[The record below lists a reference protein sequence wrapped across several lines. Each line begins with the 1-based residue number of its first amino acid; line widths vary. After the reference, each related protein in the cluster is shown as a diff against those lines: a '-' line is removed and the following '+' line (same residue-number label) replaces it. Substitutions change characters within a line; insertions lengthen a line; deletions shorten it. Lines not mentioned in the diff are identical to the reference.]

1 MKFKFLYLCIAAI
14 CVFNIFSCKDKEE
27 EVTSS
32 PSIVGTWE
40 LYKVHGKFYV
50 SNRYERDTVIF
61 PPSGTSTIFIM
72 NENKTMMQIYAENGE
87 TDTFSGTYIIIGST
101 LVTKLKDPTDNSTYT
116 DEYDNVYFSFTELN
130 MTGYDP
136 NKTYPD
142 RLEMVAHF
150 KRK

>member
-1 MKFKFLYLCIAAI
+1 MKIKFLFLSIAAI
-14 CVFNIFSCKDKEE
+14 CVFNIFSCKDQEE
-27 EVTSS
+27 SNST
-32 PSIVGTWE
+32 PSIVGKWE

-50 SNRYERDTVIF
+50 SNKYERDTIIF

-72 NENKTMMQIYAENGE
+72 NENKTMMQIYSENGV
-87 TDTFSGTYIIIGST
+87 TDTFSGTYSVVGTT
-101 LVTKLKDPTDNSTYT
+101 LITNLIDPSDNSTYT
-116 DEYDNVYFSFTELN
+116 DEYDNISFGSTELN

-142 RLEMVAHF
+142 RLEMVAYF

>member
-1 MKFKFLYLCIAAI
+1 MKNKFSSIIIAVI
-14 CVFNIFSCKDKEE
+14 CFISIFSCKEQEE

-50 SNRYERDTVIF
+50 SNRYERDTIIF

-72 NENKTMMQIYAENGE
+72 NENKTMMQIYTENGE
-87 TDTFSGTYIIIGST
+87 TDTFSGTYSVVGTT
-101 LVTKLKDPTDNSTYT
+101 LIATLIDPSDNSTYT
-116 DEYDNVYFSFTELN
+116 DEYDNIYFSFTELN